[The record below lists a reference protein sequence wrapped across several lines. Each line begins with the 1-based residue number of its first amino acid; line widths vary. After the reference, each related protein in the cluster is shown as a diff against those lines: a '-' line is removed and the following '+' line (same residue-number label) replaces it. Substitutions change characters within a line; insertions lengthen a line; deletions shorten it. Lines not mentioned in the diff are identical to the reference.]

1 MTMSDDINNARN
13 DSFGKFG
20 DVKEK
25 STSANHVHNDDS
37 WEHRGYQGIIYVGII
52 EENPV
57 NSRNNAV
64 NGPECKKSYIEKEKQ
79 ILF

>member
-37 WEHRGYQGIIYVGII
+37 WEHRGYQGII
-52 EENPV
+52 
-57 NSRNNAV
+57 
-64 NGPECKKSYIEKEKQ
+64 
-79 ILF
+79 